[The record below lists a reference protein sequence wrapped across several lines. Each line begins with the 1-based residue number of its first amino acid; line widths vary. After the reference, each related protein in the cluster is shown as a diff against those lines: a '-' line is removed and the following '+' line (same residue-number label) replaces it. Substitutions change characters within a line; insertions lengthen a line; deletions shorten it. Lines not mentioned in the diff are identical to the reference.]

1 MITIISM
8 LVFAYLLGSINGS
21 LVLGLLRHID
31 IRKEGSGNA
40 GGTNALRT
48 HGKLFALGVILI
60 DVLKAVLA
68 VGVLPGLAE
77 LAPDALQWL
86 QLGCGVAVVVGHCYP
101 VFFGFRGGKGMATLL
116 GVYAVLSPIVLL
128 VAVATWLLALAL
140 FGYVGLATMMAA
152 SAAPIYLAIAGPA
165 SAGPMILFS
174 LLMAAFI
181 AFTHRGNIERLQ
193 RGTEPRMVRGVLGS
207 RR

>member
-1 MITIISM
+1 MITIAAKV
-8 LVFAYLLGSINGS
+8 LVGYLLGSINGS

-60 DVLKAVLA
+60 DVLKAVVA
-68 VGVLPGLAE
+68 VGLVP
-77 LAPDALQWL
+77 ALGGVDPERLLWL

-116 GVYAVLSPIVLL
+116 GVYAVLSPILLL
-128 VAVATWLLALAL
+128 VATATWLVALGL
-140 FGYVGLATMMAA
+140 FGYVGMATMMAA
-152 SAAPIYLAIAGPA
+152 AAVPIYLAVAGPV

-193 RGTEPRMVRGVLGS
+193 RGTEPRMLRGLLGS

>member
-1 MITIISM
+1 MIAIAAKVLIG
-8 LVFAYLLGSINGS
+8 YLLGSINGS

-60 DVLKAVLA
+60 DVLKAVVA
-68 VGVLPGLAE
+68 VGLIP
-77 LAPDALQWL
+77 ALGGVDPERLLWL

-116 GVYAVLSPIVLL
+116 GVYAVLSPILLL
-128 VAVATWLLALAL
+128 VAIATWLVALGL
-140 FGYVGLATMMAA
+140 FGYVGMATMMAA
-152 SAAPIYLAIAGPA
+152 AAVPIYLAIAGPV

-193 RGTEPRMVRGVLGS
+193 RGTEPRMLRGLLGS

>member
-8 LVFAYLLGSINGS
+8 LVLAYLLGSINGS

-68 VGVLPGLAE
+68 VGVLPVLAE
-77 LAPDALQWL
+77 LAPDSLQWL

-128 VAVATWLLALAL
+128 VAVVTWLLALAL

>member
-1 MITIISM
+1 MIAIAAK
-8 LVFAYLLGSINGS
+8 VFIGYLLGSINGS

-60 DVLKAVLA
+60 DVLKAVVA
-68 VGVLPGLAE
+68 VGLIPTLGGVDPEQIL
-77 LAPDALQWL
+77 WL

-116 GVYAVLSPIVLL
+116 GVYAVLSPILLL
-128 VAVATWLLALAL
+128 VAIATWLIALGL
-140 FGYVGLATMMAA
+140 FGYVGMATMMAA
-152 SAAPIYLAIAGPA
+152 AAVPIYLAIAGPV
-165 SAGPMILFS
+165 SAGPTILFS

-193 RGTEPRMVRGVLGS
+193 RGTEPRMLRGLLGS

>member
-1 MITIISM
+1 MIAIAAKV
-8 LVFAYLLGSINGS
+8 LLGYLLGSINGS

-60 DVLKAVLA
+60 DVLKAVVA
-68 VGVLPGLAE
+68 VGLIP
-77 LAPDALQWL
+77 ALGGVDPERLLWL

-116 GVYAVLSPIVLL
+116 GVYAVLSPILLL
-128 VAVATWLLALAL
+128 VAIATWLVALGL
-140 FGYVGLATMMAA
+140 FGYVGMATMMAA
-152 SAAPIYLAIAGPA
+152 AAVPIYLAIAGPV

-193 RGTEPRMVRGVLGS
+193 RGTEPRMLRGLLGS